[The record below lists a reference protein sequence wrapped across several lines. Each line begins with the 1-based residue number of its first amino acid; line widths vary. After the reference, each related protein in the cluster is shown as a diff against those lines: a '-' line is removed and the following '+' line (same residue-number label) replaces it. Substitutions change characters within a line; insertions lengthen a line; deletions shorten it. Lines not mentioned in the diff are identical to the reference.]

1 MKGLLTFHWVL
12 RFNAE
17 GPCGLLN
24 RKAPGRASRLND
36 DQRAALAK
44 RVEDGPVPAVDGPVR
59 WRLKD
64 LGGWLFETFGI
75 SLDETTI
82 GRELKAMGFAKLSAR
97 PRHHAQSGSVLVDFK
112 KTSPPVWQRSRAD
125 YRPEPT

>member
-1 MKGLLTFHWVL
+1 
-12 RFNAE
+12 
-17 GPCGLLN
+17 LN

-44 RVEDGPVPAVDGPVR
+44 RVEDGPVPAVDGLVR

-97 PRHHAQSGSVLVDFK
+97 PRHYAQNEYALADFK
-112 KTSPPVWQRSRAD
+112 KTFPLAWRRSRAD
-125 YRPEPT
+125 YSPQPT